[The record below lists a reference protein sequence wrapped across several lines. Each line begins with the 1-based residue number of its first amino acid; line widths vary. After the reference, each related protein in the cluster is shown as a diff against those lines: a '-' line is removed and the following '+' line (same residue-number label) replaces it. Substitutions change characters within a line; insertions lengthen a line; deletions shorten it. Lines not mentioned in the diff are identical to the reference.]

1 MLELG
6 RRKGLRAGTQPPFPL
21 VRLTVGMRIN
31 VTLKRIVECTG
42 AGRREGGHSCGGPG
56 RAKKDARHK
65 IAAKH
70 RSTQTG
76 PAMKGVSIDLKKLEV
91 GPQLLK
97 EVGSSAVNTCTNYL
111 TFNI

>member
-1 MLELG
+1 MASEHKHHG
-6 RRKGLRAGTQPPFPL
+6 AASFTASC
-21 VRLTVGMRIN
+21 VGMRIRNFLN

-76 PAMKGVSIDLKKLEV
+76 PAINEDANHTLRGSALR
-91 GPQLLK
+91 GPLRYPATPK
-97 EVGSSAVNTCTNYL
+97 
-111 TFNI
+111 FW